1 MENNLLE
8 LQHVEKTTD
17 VAADELTRRLGEL
30 QLAYASGGGLGEIAF
45 G

>member
-8 LQHVEKTTD
+8 LQQVEKTID
-17 VAADELTRRLGEL
+17 VAADELCKTLGEL